1 MLNVATLQRRRYLT
15 LLGFALVTA
24 SILSGFWLG
33 PSGNSR
39 AAFTLEGN
47 PIWDAGARAEALLPP
62 EGRDIPLFIGPGLDE
77 GKGNVLALSVLN
89 ELVRRHDEVMIDE
102 RISRH
107 FASHYSSMVQ
117 MEVTGPWGMAET
129 VRMIMN
135 RESPVSQQINW
146 TGPRFEDATDI
157 DLANVLT
164 RLFEIESESG
174 RLPYAKFVSGL
185 EQQTDG
191 SWRASG
197 FYILGMANTNSLY
210 GPDGEYS
217 RAPSGEKPFFEIW
230 ERAIDNVYAR
240 PMTDTGEN
248 VHVWSFLALDSEV
261 DDEVNQ
267 TLPLVGVSFLLMVV
281 VLGLFFRDWRDVLA
295 AAAGLGLLL
304 GWMFGTQAWLG
315 YPATQISSMLP
326 ILLLALGVD
335 FSFHGL
341 NRWRLLAVEGG
352 GHESARLAAGWSSI
366 RALRP
371 ALGLATVTTMV
382 AFGTAAFSSIQDL
395 AEWGRLAVIYIF
407 EAYLLLGIF
416 TVVLRSGMSVKSW
429 DLHAKLTQKMRV
441 FGALQVR
448 HPWGFTFV
456 LLIITAIAWVIGQ
469 PDTDFDVHDY
479 LDSNSRM
486 VRSIDIADALF
497 DQSNQGEPG
506 IVLVEAK
513 ENGDLANLET
523 LSALDA
529 LMSDIRAKDW
539 TYGDATII
547 DLIRWQMRVTASG
560 GPGFLPTRIDAQTSL
575 PTDSGEL
582 RLILRDIVTMGTMD
596 PTNPRAF
603 ASARTVKSMARIDSE
618 TGRLTM
624 LSLPIKVEK
633 AEDWVWMGKF
643 QEDVEEKIA
652 EHLNLDEGLKATLT
666 GNSFRRFVYVN
677 AMTESFQSSIY
688 LAIAA
693 CFVVLLLVLRNFRLS
708 VLTIA
713 PVVAVSLWLNAGMNL
728 FGASL
733 NLVTLQVASLA
744 IGLGLDFAIH
754 VTQGIRE
761 QRARYPGQGLA
772 AWVSQMMG
780 HTGMALFASGIT
792 DILGFSVLM
801 LSIMPMFTMFSKV
814 MIAMVFLALAACLFC
829 LPALI
834 ALFGGLERSI
844 KSVNPTETKAV

>member
-1 MLNVATLQRRRYLT
+1 MLNVATLRKRRYLT
-15 LLGFALVTA
+15 LLAFALVTG
-24 SILSGFWLG
+24 SILAGFLLG
-33 PSGNSR
+33 PSGPSR
-39 AAFTLEGN
+39 AAFTLEGD
-47 PIWDAGARAEALLPP
+47 PVWDAGARAEAFMPP
-62 EGRDIPLFIGPGLDE
+62 EGRDVPLFVGRGPEQGE
-77 GKGNVLALSVLN
+77 GNVLALPVLR
-89 ELVRRHDEVMIDE
+89 ELVRRHDAVMTDE
-102 RISRH
+102 RVSRH
-107 FASHYSSMVQ
+107 FVAHHYWMVQ
-117 MEVTGPWGMAET
+117 SEVRGPWGMAET

-135 RESPVSQQINW
+135 RQSPVSQQISW
-146 TGPRFEDATDI
+146 TGPGFDDATDA
-157 DLANVLT
+157 DLTEVLT
-164 RLFEIESESG
+164 RLFEIKSADG
-174 RLPYAKFVSGL
+174 RKPYARFVSGL
-185 EQQTDG
+185 EQQADG
-191 SWRASG
+191 SWRARA
-197 FYILGMANTNSLY
+197 FYILGMASTASLY

-217 RAPSGEKPFFEIW
+217 RAPGGEKPFFEIW
-230 ERAIDNVYAR
+230 ERAIDAIYAR

-267 TLPLVGVSFLLMVV
+267 TLPLVGVSFVLMVV
-281 VLGLFFRDWRDVLA
+281 VLGIFFRDWRDISA
-295 AAAGLGLLL
+295 AAAGLGLLM

-341 NRWRLLAVEGG
+341 HRWRMLAVEAG
-352 GHESARLAAGWSSI
+352 GHESARLAAGWGSI

-371 ALGLATVTTMV
+371 ALGLATVTTMI

-407 EAYLLLGIF
+407 EAYLLLGVF
-416 TVVLRSGMSVKSW
+416 TVVLRSGMSVRAR
-429 DLHAKLTQKMRV
+429 DPQAKLAQKMRA

-456 LLIITAIAWVIGQ
+456 LLIVTAAAWVIGQ

-497 DQSNQGEPG
+497 DESNKGEPG
-506 IVLVEAK
+506 IVLVETK
-513 ENGDLANLET
+513 ENGDLANFQT

-529 LMSDIRAKDW
+529 LMNDIRSKDW

-547 DLIRWQMRVTASG
+547 DLVRWQLRLTASG
-560 GPGFLPTRIDAQTSL
+560 GPGFRPTRIDAQTSL
-575 PTDSGEL
+575 PTDSAEL
-582 RLILRDIVTMGTMD
+582 HMMLRDIVTRGTMD
-596 PTNPRAF
+596 PANPRAF
-603 ASARTVKSMARIDSE
+603 ASPRAVKAIARIDPES
-618 TGRLTM
+618 GKLTM
-624 LSLPIKVEK
+624 LVLPIKVEK

-643 QEDVEEKIA
+643 QEDLEETIA
-652 EHLNLDEGLKATLT
+652 EHLDPDWGVKATLT

-688 LAIAA
+688 LAIVA
-693 CFVVLLLVLRNFRLS
+693 CFVVLFLVLRDVRLS

-761 QRARYPGQGLA
+761 QRTRYLREGLE
-772 AWVSQMMG
+772 AWVRRMMG

-801 LSIMPMFTMFSKV
+801 LSVMPMFMMFSKV

-834 ALFGGLERSI
+834 ALFGRLELPPEP
-844 KSVNPTETKAV
+844 VNPRRATDP

>member
-1 MLNVATLQRRRYLT
+1 MPDVTVLRRQRYLV
-15 LLGFALVTA
+15 LLTFVLATA
-24 SILSGFWLG
+24 VILSGFALG
-33 PSGNSR
+33 PSGKSR

-62 EGRDIPLFIGPGLDE
+62 EGRDVPLFVGPGLEE
-77 GKGNVLALSVLN
+77 GEGNVLALSVLR
-89 ELVRRHDEVMIDE
+89 ELSRRHDEVMAND

-135 RESPVSQQINW
+135 QESPVSQQINW
-146 TGPRFEDATDI
+146 TGPRFEDATDA

-174 RLPYAKFVSGL
+174 RRPYAKFVSGL

-191 SWRASG
+191 SWRAG
-197 FYILGMANTNSLY
+197 AFYILGMANTNSLY
-210 GPDGEYS
+210 GPNGEYS

-230 ERAIDNVYAR
+230 ERAIDDVYAR

-267 TLPLVGVSFLLMVV
+267 TLPLVGVSFALMVV
-281 VLGLFFRDWRDVLA
+281 VLGVFFRDWRDISA
-295 AAAGLGLLL
+295 AAAGLGLLM

-341 NRWRLLAVEGG
+341 NRWRMLAVEAG
-352 GHESARLAAGWSSI
+352 GHELARLDAGWSSI

-407 EAYLLLGIF
+407 EAYLLLGVF
-416 TVVLRSGMSVKSW
+416 TVVLRSGMSVKSR
-429 DLHAKLTQKMRV
+429 DPQAKLTQKMRA
-441 FGALQVR
+441 FGVLQVR
-448 HPWGFTFV
+448 HPWSFTLA
-456 LLIITAIAWVIGQ
+456 LLIITAVAWVIGQ

-497 DQSNQGEPG
+497 DESNQGEPG
-506 IVLVEAK
+506 IVLVETK
-513 ENGDLANLET
+513 EDGDLANFET
-523 LSALDA
+523 LAALDA
-529 LMSDIRAKDW
+529 LMTHIRAKDW

-547 DLIRWQMRVTASG
+547 DLIRWQMRLTASG
-560 GPGFLPTRIDAQTSL
+560 GSGFRPTRIDAQTSL

-582 RLILRDIVTMGTMD
+582 RMMLRDIATRGTMD
-596 PTNPRAF
+596 PANPRAF
-603 ASARTVKSMARIDSE
+603 ASTRAVKAMARIDSE
-618 TGRLTM
+618 SGRLTM

-633 AEDWVWMGKF
+633 AEDWAWMGKF
-643 QEDVEEKIA
+643 QENLEETIA

-844 KSVNPTETKAV
+844 KSVNPTETKAL